1 MFIDTLIESID
12 FSYRYNEAPEAAL
25 KGITLEVKKGDFVA
39 VVGANGAGKSTL
51 CSALAGLIPNY
62 FIGYTKGVIKIDGK
76 KTTECGVGELS
87 QTVGLVF
94 QNPFNQLS
102 YTADTVSEELAFG
115 LGNRGL
121 PKEIMLEKI
130 NNVAETVQINDLLD
144 RNPLE
149 LSGGQVQRVA
159 LAAAIILEPKVLVL
173 DECTT
178 QLDPIGSE
186 QIMKTVKRLNQNGMT
201 IIMVDHDMEKV
212 AGLANRVIVLQDGK
226 LVLNDSPENVFSNP
240 KIVEYGIAAPD
251 YYELT
256 KDYAIN
262 SVILTEEQ
270 AIKKLEEVLADEN

>member
-1 MFIDTLIESID
+1 
-12 FSYRYNEAPEAAL
+12 
-25 KGITLEVKKGDFVA
+25 
-39 VVGANGAGKSTL
+39 
-51 CSALAGLIPNY
+51 
-62 FIGYTKGVIKIDGK
+62 
-76 KTTECGVGELS
+76 
-87 QTVGLVF
+87 
-94 QNPFNQLS
+94 
-102 YTADTVSEELAFG
+102 
-115 LGNRGL
+115 
-121 PKEIMLEKI
+121 
-130 NNVAETVQINDLLD
+130 D